1 VNAVIAEATKVGKPA
16 STYKVNKDNKMS
28 QAFLDA
34 VATNKDNKNKLGN
47 KPKPP
52 KYPNVNDVDLGIDGT
67 KPQGGKPGKTSLADD
82 EEEDEEGE
90 DVDGEE
96 EEDPDD
102 GEEEDDG
109 DEEDDEDDEEED
121 DLAF

>member
-1 VNAVIAEATKVGKPA
+1 
-16 STYKVNKDNKMS
+16 MS

-34 VATNKDNKNKLGN
+34 VAANKDNKNKLGN

-67 KPQGGKPGKTSLADD
+67 KPQGGKPGKEQTSLADD
-82 EEEDEEGE
+82 KEEDEEGE

-102 GEEEDDG
+102 GEEADDG

-121 DLAF
+121 DDDLAF

>member
-1 VNAVIAEATKVGKPA
+1 
-16 STYKVNKDNKMS
+16 MS

-67 KPQGGKPGKTSLADD
+67 KPQGGKPGKEQTSLADD
-82 EEEDEEGE
+82 EEEDEEGG
-90 DVDGEE
+90 DADEE
-96 EEDPDD
+96 EEDPED
-102 GEEEDDG
+102 GEGADDG
-109 DEEDDEDDEEED
+109 DEEDEEDDADDEEED
-121 DLAF
+121 DDDL